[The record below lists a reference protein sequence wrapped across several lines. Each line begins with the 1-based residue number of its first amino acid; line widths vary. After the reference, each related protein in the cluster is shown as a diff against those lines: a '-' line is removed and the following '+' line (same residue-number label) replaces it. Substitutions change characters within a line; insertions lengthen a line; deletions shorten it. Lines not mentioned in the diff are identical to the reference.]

1 MTSES
6 LEIKTCRITLPLPAE
21 TKVLV
26 ETGDLVSEGALLAQ
40 TQNCFQEFNLTEIL
54 KVSPQKVDSFLLVSP
69 GDKVK
74 EGEILARKKSL
85 LSDFVF
91 RSPVQGV
98 FTELLPEGFLKIK
111 VSEAKEIK
119 SPIKAKV
126 VALKNGESV
135 TLEFDTTVISGDW
148 GEGPEK
154 WGEVEILGKQ
164 SDITLADLP
173 EAPKGKILVARDAVS
188 PGFVHKAEAL
198 EAAGIVASD
207 CHTRV
212 KTTDLALLIVTDKEG
227 AMPVQVWETLK
238 KHVGKQVSVS
248 GKEKTL
254 KIPLS

>member
-6 LEIKTCRITLPLPAE
+6 LEIKTCQITVPLPAE

-26 ETGDLVSEGALLAQ
+26 ETGDLVLEGALLAQ
-40 TQNCFQEFNLTEIL
+40 TQNCFHEFNLTKIL

-85 LSDFVF
+85 LSDFIF

-98 FTELLPEGFLKIK
+98 FAELLPEGFLKIR
-111 VSEAKEIK
+111 VSEKKEIK
-119 SPIKAKV
+119 SPVKAKV
-126 VALKNGESV
+126 VSLKNGESV
-135 TLEFDTTVISGDW
+135 TLEFDTMVVSGDW
-148 GEGPEK
+148 GEGLEN
-154 WGEVEILGKQ
+154 WGEVEVLGKQ
-164 SDITLADLP
+164 SDVTLADLP
-173 EAPKGKILVARDAVS
+173 EAPKGKILVVRGAVS

-198 EAAGIVASD
+198 EVAGIVAAD
-207 CHTRV
+207 CSTKV
-212 KTTDLALLIVTDKEG
+212 ETTDLAFLIVADKEG
-227 AMPVQVWETLK
+227 AMPTQVWEALK
-238 KHVGKQVSVS
+238 KHVGKQVLVS